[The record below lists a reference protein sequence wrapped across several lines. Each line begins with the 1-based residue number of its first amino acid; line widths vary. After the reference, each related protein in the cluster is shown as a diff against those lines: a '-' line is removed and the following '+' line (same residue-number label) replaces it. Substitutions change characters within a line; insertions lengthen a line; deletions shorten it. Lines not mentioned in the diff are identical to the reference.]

1 MDQVK
6 KLNVYL
12 DSGVS
17 EYWVVDPRDRRV
29 TLYFFVEKQLEDMNL
44 IAYPDVVK
52 SIHFKGLEVPTAD
65 IFAE

>member
-44 IAYPDVVK
+44 FKDPDVVK
-52 SIHFKGLEVPTAD
+52 SIHFAGLEVPTAD
-65 IFAE
+65 IFGE